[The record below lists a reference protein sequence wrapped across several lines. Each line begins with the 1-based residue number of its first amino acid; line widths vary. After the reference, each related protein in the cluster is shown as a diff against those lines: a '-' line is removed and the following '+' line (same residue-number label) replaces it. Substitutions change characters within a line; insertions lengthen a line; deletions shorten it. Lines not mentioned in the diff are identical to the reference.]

1 MKTRWKA
8 SKIESVK
15 VADLV
20 PSARNARTH
29 SPEQVAE
36 IAALVQRFGWTSPV
50 LVDRDNGLIA
60 GHGRVLAAH
69 HLRMRTVP
77 AIRITHLD
85 EGERRALMLADNR
98 VALNAGWDEAMLAS
112 ELRDLAGMG
121 VAIDGLGFTDDEL
134 ASFAA
139 DAIEPEEGPP
149 ESEPDEEAE
158 PVSQGG
164 AVYRLGPHRLV
175 VGDSTDPHVVAEA
188 LDVEPFLMLFDPPFD
203 LDYLRWSVPES
214 VQVTAVWGRGGS
226 WMRWICER
234 FPDAVL
240 PRHAEAGDEE
250 RTGEWGLHTLLFTGG
265 VRGHH
270 NHTMPACMHEL
281 VTIARRHWW
290 SDKMDALDRAVLIR
304 AGAKVCSDGRHYS
317 WQEGHGG
324 VLTNTSHG
332 MSWGKPVFEFE
343 VVLAYTPPGAVV
355 WDPCAGSGASLIASA
370 RHGRIWR
377 GVENQPRWA
386 DLIRKR
392 WGRFAVE
399 NRLEVADGLVE

>member
-8 SKIESVK
+8 SKIESVR

-36 IAALVQRFGWTSPV
+36 IATLVQRFGWTSPV

-69 HLRMRTVP
+69 HLRMRTIP
-77 AIRITHLD
+77 AIRITHLG

-112 ELRDLAGMG
+112 ELRDLADMG
-121 VAIDGLGFTDDEL
+121 VAVEGLGFTDDEL

-139 DAIEPEEGPP
+139 DSLVSEDEGAVEPEETP
-149 ESEPDEEAE
+149 SD
-158 PVSQGG
+158 PVSDLG
-164 AVYRLGPHRLV
+164 AAYRLGPHRLV
-175 VGDSTDPHVVAEA
+175 VGDSTDPETVAQA
-188 LDVEPFLMLFDPPFD
+188 LDVDPFLMLFDPPFD
-203 LDYLRWSVPES
+203 LDYLRWDVPES
-214 VQVTAVWGRGGS
+214 VQVAAVWGRGGS
-226 WMRWICER
+226 WMRWLCER

-240 PRHAEAGDEE
+240 PKHAEPGDAE
-250 RTGEWGLHTLLFTGG
+250 RVGEWGLHSLLFTGG
-265 VRGHH
+265 VRGQH
-270 NHTMPACMHEL
+270 NHTLPACMHEL
-281 VTIARRHWW
+281 VNIVRRHWW
-290 SDKMDALDRAVLIR
+290 SDKLDALDRGVLLR
-304 AGAKVCSDGRHYS
+304 CGAKVCSDGRHYS

-332 MSWGKPVFEFE
+332 MSWGKPIFETE

-355 WDPCAGSGASLIASA
+355 WDPTAGSGSSLIASA

-377 GVENQPRWA
+377 GVELQPRWA

-392 WGRFAVE
+392 WGRFAAE
-399 NRLEVADGLVE
+399 NNLEVGDGLVE